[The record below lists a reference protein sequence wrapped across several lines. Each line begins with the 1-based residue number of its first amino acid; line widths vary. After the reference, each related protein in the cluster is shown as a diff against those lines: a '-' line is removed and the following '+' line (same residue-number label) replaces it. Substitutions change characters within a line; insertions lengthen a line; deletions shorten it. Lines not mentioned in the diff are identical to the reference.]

1 MAARRGASRARA
13 PNRPRAANRER
24 PRARARNRHT
34 ADAEPPGRVY
44 LPGAGPP
51 LGPDEELVMDEEAY
65 VMYHRAGTGAPCLSF
80 DVVRDGLGEGRE
92 EPPLSVLLCAGTQ
105 AETPSAN
112 RVLLL
117 QMQNLHGMRGRKG
130 SDSDSDSDSDSEEDE
145 EEEGREPQ
153 LLLLMAP
160 HYGGVNRLRVTSL
173 GGSPIAAVWSER
185 GQVEVLALEGALRVL
200 GTQFGEGD
208 SGRGPKSVQQGALPA
223 LATFSGHLDEGFGLD
238 WSPQS
243 PGRLLSG
250 DVRGRIHRW
259 EPREAGWAVDQR
271 PLLGHGGSVE
281 DIQWSPCEA
290 SVFISCSSDASIRV
304 WDVRAPPARACQ
316 LSVASAH
323 QGDVNVLSWSRRD
336 AAALLS
342 GGDDGA
348 LRLWDLR
355 SIRLSSSC
363 VATFK
368 QHRGPITS
376 VQWHPGESGVLAAA
390 GEDDVVTQW
399 DLGVERDPEVGEG
412 PGDGEGLRELPPQL
426 LFLHQGERE
435 VKELHWHPQC
445 PGLLLCT
452 GREGIAAFRTIS
464 V

>member
-1 MAARRGASRARA
+1 MRRRS
-13 PNRPRAANRER
+13 
-24 PRARARNRHT
+24 
-34 ADAEPPGRVY
+34 
-44 LPGAGPP
+44 
-51 LGPDEELVMDEEAY
+51 
-65 VMYHRAGTGAPCLSF
+65 PCLSF
-80 DVVRDGLGEGRE
+80 DVLRDALGEGRE
-92 EPPLSVLLCAGTQ
+92 QLPLSVLLCAGTQ
-105 AETPSAN
+105 AETPGRN
-112 RVLLL
+112 RVLLMR
-117 QMQNLHGMRGRKG
+117 MQNLHGLRRGK
-130 SDSDSDSDSDSEEDE
+130 DSDSEEEEEEDEDE
-145 EEEGREPQ
+145 EDEEGREPQ

-160 HYGGVNRLRVTSL
+160 HYGGINRLRVTSL
-173 GGSPIAAVWSER
+173 GGSPVAAVWSER
-185 GQVEVLALEGALRVL
+185 GQVEVLELGRALGVLEGP
-200 GTQFGEGD
+200 FGEGD
-208 SGRGPKSVQQGALPA
+208 SRRGQKSVQQGALPE
-223 LATFSGHLDEGFGLD
+223 LATFSGHLDEGFALD

-281 DIQWSPCEA
+281 DVQWSPSEA

-304 WDVRAPPARACQ
+304 WDVRAPPPRACQ

-323 QGDVNVLSWSRRD
+323 DGDVNVLSWSRRD

-355 SIRLSSSC
+355 SIRSSSAC

-390 GEDDVVTQW
+390 GEDDLVTQW
-399 DLGVERDPEVGEG
+399 DLGVERDPQAQGEEDEEG
-412 PGDGEGLRELPPQL
+412 EEGLSELPPQL
-426 LFLHQGERE
+426 LFLHQGEKE

-452 GREGIAAFRTIS
+452 GRDGIAAFRTIS